1 MVPSLLELVP
11 EEACPCFYFG
21 SCPTDGEHNG

>member
-1 MVPSLLELVP
+1 MASQIELVS
-11 EEACPCFYFG
+11 EEQCPCFYFG

>member
-1 MVPSLLELVP
+1 MANQIELVS
-11 EEACPCFYFG
+11 EEQFPCFYFG

>member
-1 MVPSLLELVP
+1 MAKVTELVL
-11 EEACPCFYFG
+11 EEECPCFYFG